1 MSLPW
6 ASMARTVQLYT
17 DLPLRMTVQAPQVAR
32 SQTRLA
38 PVSSRSLRSA
48 SSSVTRGSRL
58 RVCGL
63 PLILSVMGTAP
74 GPTNLSAAAGAAS
87 AFLSSIPALRTPPP
101 MPAPRINPRRETPR
115 LGLPETSESFFELTG
130 HSFHAVER
138 DSQTVRKRIGCDVPP
153 EYTRFFSEWR
163 RGGKNISTR
172 AFLNSRGR
180 DSGRPLPPHRSV
192 RADLRIRLLPWM
204 NGVKAN
210 TRIRMRDAN
219 AGNPPGAP
227 DGPCAPNRYG
237 YAGSDGVTSAAN
249 TR

>member
-74 GPTNLSAAAGAAS
+74 GPMNLPSAAGAAS
-87 AFLSSIPALRTPPP
+87 ALLSSIPAPRTPPP
-101 MPAPRINPRRETPR
+101 MPAPGDAAFGLAGNLRIVLCTHQ
-115 LGLPETSESFFELTG
+115 T
-130 HSFHAVER
+130 HSFRAITRGLVF
-138 DSQTVRKRIGCDVPP
+138 SDVPKT
-153 EYTRFFSEWR
+153 YWMRY
-163 RGGKNISTR
+163 STR
-172 AFLNSRGR
+172 IYQIFSGVAEVFGSILRPAIDRQRRQGAAGR
-180 DSGRPLPPHRSV
+180 EFS
-192 RADLRIRLLPWM
+192 
-204 NGVKAN
+204 
-210 TRIRMRDAN
+210 
-219 AGNPPGAP
+219 
-227 DGPCAPNRYG
+227 
-237 YAGSDGVTSAAN
+237 
-249 TR
+249 